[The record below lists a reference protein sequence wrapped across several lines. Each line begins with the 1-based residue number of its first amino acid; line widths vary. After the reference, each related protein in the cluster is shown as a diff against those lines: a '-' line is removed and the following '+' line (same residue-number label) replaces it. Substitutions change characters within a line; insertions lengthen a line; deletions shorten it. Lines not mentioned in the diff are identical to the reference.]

1 MDAKLN
7 HSDLSALLA
16 KELNISNTKSEQF
29 TKAFFDLIIEGLAT
43 DGIVKINGLGT
54 FKVTDVASR
63 GSVDVNTGAKIE
75 IKGHKKL
82 SFIPAESLK
91 DEVNRPF
98 AMFEPVEVDDT
109 YQDEEPVNEVVDETI
124 VSVEQPS
131 VPVEEI
137 EEEMSADETVLPVE
151 HSSAPVEEIE
161 EEMPAN
167 ETVLPV
173 EQPSVPVKEIEEEM
187 PADETALPVEHS
199 SVPVEEIEE
208 EIPAEETVL
217 PVEQPSVPVEKVEEE
232 VPVEDN
238 DIADTVIDDAAT
250 VPTPEKVVVE
260 SADDIKE
267 HTKETKPAEPVAV
280 KVAKNQPIEEKPK
293 EKGGKKWLV
302 IVVLF
307 IAVVLIIGNRL
318 ISGDTGQVSDQAS
331 SAEVNAVSSDNR
343 SANETKTPETVDV
356 QEEIV
361 PEVIEEVYTFEMVD
375 ELASRNVRSIT
386 VADTLHYV
394 SAGEWHVHKVAE
406 DETLVK
412 IANKYYGDK
421 RLWPYLAKYNNLAN
435 PNGLS
440 KNMEIVVPMLK
451 ARRQ

>member
-82 SFIPAESLK
+82 SFTPAESLK

-131 VPVEEI
+131 VPVDEI
-137 EEEMSADETVLPVE
+137 EEEIPVEETVLPVE
-151 HSSAPVEEIE
+151 QSSAPVEEIE
-161 EEMPAN
+161 EEM
-167 ETVLPV
+167 
-173 EQPSVPVKEIEEEM
+173 
-187 PADETALPVEHS
+187 
-199 SVPVEEIEE
+199 
-208 EIPAEETVL
+208 PAEETVL

-238 DIADTVIDDAAT
+238 DIADTVLDDAAT

-293 EKGGKKWLV
+293 EKGGKKWFV

-307 IAVVLIIGNRL
+307 IAVVLIIGNRH
-318 ISGDTGQVSDQAS
+318 ISGDTGHVSDQAS
-331 SAEVNAVSSDNR
+331 STEVNAVSSDNR

>member
-151 HSSAPVEEIE
+151 HSSAPVE
-161 EEMPAN
+161 
-167 ETVLPV
+167 
-173 EQPSVPVKEIEEEM
+173 EIEEEM

>member
-82 SFIPAESLK
+82 SFTPAESLK

-109 YQDEEPVNEVVDETI
+109 YQDEEQVNEVVDETI
-124 VSVEQPS
+124 VSVELPS
-131 VPVEEI
+131 VTVDEI
-137 EEEMSADETVLPVE
+137 EEEIPVEDTVLPVE

-161 EEMPAN
+161 EEM
-167 ETVLPV
+167 
-173 EQPSVPVKEIEEEM
+173 
-187 PADETALPVEHS
+187 
-199 SVPVEEIEE
+199 
-208 EIPAEETVL
+208 PAEETVL

-331 SAEVNAVSSDNR
+331 PAEVNAVSSDNR

-356 QEEIV
+356 QEEIA
-361 PEVIEEVYTFEMVD
+361 PEVIEEIYTFEMVD